1 MMAPDQ
7 SPGPHEDVVVD
18 ERRPWPGLEPFREAD
33 RRFFFGRGHEQEELL
48 RSIRRGINMLLFGES
63 GLGKTSLLQA
73 GLFPRLRES
82 GYLPVLV
89 RLAYHLEALAP
100 SDQVKLLL
108 NRAIDD
114 AGLDAARRIEPQE
127 TLWEYL
133 HRREFALVDR
143 SGEPIIP
150 VIVFDQFEESFTL
163 GLSQRKADCQAF
175 LRELSDLMENRPP
188 AAVKARLEH
197 SPSEIARYVFNRD
210 DYRIVIAMREDFLP
224 WLEMFRA
231 SAPSLG
237 RNRFRLTRLKGR
249 QALAAVVEPGR
260 GIVSEEVAR
269 RIVSLVG
276 GGPANDVGADA
287 IADIEV
293 ESSLL
298 SLFCS
303 ELNERRLAAG
313 QAQITA
319 ELVELSRRDILR
331 SFYERALTDQPQ
343 AVREFIE
350 DQLVTDSGARDSIA
364 RERAER
370 LLADKGVRA
379 NVIDELVRRRLLH
392 IEERRG
398 GPRVELIHDVLLD
411 IVRQGK
417 DERSNLALR
426 QALART
432 RRRYL
437 VRAAAAVAIVTV
449 FAGTVASMSYLWGLE
464 RASQAKKL
472 EETNVQLAE
481 QARML
486 TEQKQQLAASRDWL
500 QEMLERTIAVLGK
513 SVEPSE
519 GQSLGDN
526 FLDEQVRPLTRR
538 IIGLADE
545 MRGPGYHSG
554 FMSIKAQSLVIMAKV
569 ATRSAPASTRC
580 MEEGATGGCGDSDEG
595 SKYIE
600 EATQIV
606 VELVRQGKTQ
616 DDTSKGFDAFDAIME
631 AWETHRNTELAF
643 ASIDR
648 TIEILQQIGVLN
660 SDDLN
665 RFVGSAVLRQAGI
678 MRKTSRFDDAEAHLR
693 SGVRRLSD
701 AEGANSLVALV
712 NLYNNL
718 GEVLLN
724 ARDRALDESTKRSA
738 IADALIEFE
747 HAWEK
752 AVAYLGLKDT
762 VSTRNWVARHAGRVA
777 GLHEDIKNVEQAR
790 RFYRHQLNA
799 RRELVP
805 LTIDVESAKRDLA
818 SALMG
823 LGWLER
829 TQGDKSE
836 AIERYREC
844 VTSMEALVGKNS
856 APANQRSLGFCYAG
870 LADSL
875 RDDGKRAEAI
885 DNYQKALAIR
895 EKLVAAEPGDADRQ
909 SALAYVYGAL
919 ADAVLA
925 DGRRAE
931 ALDNYQKAL
940 AIREKLAAAEPGD
953 AGRQS
958 ALAYVYGA
966 RANALL
972 ADGRRAEALDNYQKS
987 LAIREKLA
995 GAAPDNVDRQR
1006 ALAYL
1011 YGTFARA
1018 LSTDGKRAEATANY
1032 QKALA
1037 TQEKLAEQTEQA
1049 EVAAN
1054 GKPGVATAERLHGL
1068 AWYALFAR
1076 EFGKALGAEDR
1087 ALGIALENR
1096 AHALTIRIQ
1105 TNRAHALMFLR
1116 RVDEA
1121 QSVYLQYRGAKNVSG
1136 VKSWEDVIR
1145 EDFDELR
1152 EAGLSDPLMAV
1163 IEKRFAAGG

>member
-1 MMAPDQ
+1 MAADQ
-7 SPGPHEDVVVD
+7 SPTPHEEVVLD
-18 ERRPWPGLEPFREAD
+18 ERRPWPGLVPFREAH

-48 RSIRRGINMLLFGES
+48 RSIRRGITMLLFGDS

-150 VIVFDQFEESFTL
+150 VIVFDQFEEFFRL
-163 GLSQRKADCQAF
+163 GLNQRKADCQVF
-175 LRELSDLMENRPP
+175 LSELSDLMENRPP
-188 AAVKARLEH
+188 AAVKARLER

-231 SAPSLG
+231 SAPSFG

-249 QALAAVVEPGR
+249 QALEAVVEPGR

-313 QAQITA
+313 QAQTTA

-364 RERAER
+364 RERAEG

-417 DERSNLALR
+417 VERNSLAMR
-426 QALART
+426 QALSRT

-437 VRAAAAVAIVTV
+437 VRAVAAVAIVAVFVGAVTAAVTYTV
-449 FAGTVASMSYLWGLE
+449 TLMSVKRDLE
-464 RASQAKKL
+464 RAEEAKKQDRVGESL
-472 EETNVQLAE
+472 EQL
-481 QARML
+481 M
-486 TEQKQQLAASRDWL
+486 T
-500 QEMLERTIAVLGK
+500 VFGK
-513 SVEPSE
+513 FVGPSE
-519 GQSLGDN
+519 GQSLVNDK
-526 FLDEQVRPLTRR
+526 EVRPPIMT

-545 MRGPGYHSG
+545 MRRPGYDSR
-554 FMSIKAQSLVIMAKV
+554 FMNLKARSLVILARV

-580 MEEGATGGCGDSDEG
+580 TGEEPAGGCGGSDEG
-595 SKYIE
+595 SKYIDD
-600 EATQIV
+600 ATQIA
-606 VELVRQGKTQ
+606 VELLRQGKTR
-616 DDTSKGFDAFDAIME
+616 DDIFKGYNVFDAI
-631 AWETHRNTELAF
+631 AQVWESRRNTELAL
-643 ASIDR
+643 ASMDR
-648 TIEILQQIGVLN
+648 TIEILQQIDPGALN
-660 SDDLN
+660 SDELN
-665 RFVGSAVLRQAGI
+665 GFVGSAVLRQAVI
-678 MRKTSRFDDAEAHLR
+678 MWNASRFDDAEAKLR
-693 SGVRRLSD
+693 SGVRQLSD
-701 AEGANSLVALV
+701 AQGANSLAALAD
-712 NLYNNL
+712 LYNNL
-718 GEVLLN
+718 GEILLS
-724 ARDRALDESTKRSA
+724 ARHRATDEPTKRRA
-738 IADALIEFE
+738 IDAALIEFE

-752 AVAYLGLKDT
+752 AMAYLRLQDT
-762 VSTRNWVARHAGRVA
+762 VSTRNWIASYAARIGR
-777 GLHEDIKNVEQAR
+777 LYEDIHKIEQAR
-790 RFYRHQLNA
+790 LFYHHQLDA

-805 LTIDVESAKRDLA
+805 DESKPFTIDVERAKRDLA
-818 SALMG
+818 SALMD
-823 LGWLER
+823 LGFLER
-829 TQGDKSE
+829 TQGDKSK
-836 AIERYREC
+836 AIESYRGC
-844 VTSMEALVGKNS
+844 VTSMEALVDKSS
-856 APANQRSLGFCYAG
+856 APANQQSLGFCHAG
-870 LADSL
+870 LAGAL
-875 RDDGKRAEAI
+875 LADGKRAEAI

-895 EKLVAAEPGDADRQ
+895 EKLAAAAPDNVDRQSTLAYGYGGLAGALLADGKPAEAIVNYQKALAIRKKLAAAAPDKVDRQ
-909 SALAYVYGAL
+909 SALAYVYGWLAGAL
-919 ADAVLA
+919 LA
-925 DGRRAE
+925 DGKYAE
-931 ALDNYQKAL
+931 AVSNYGSALTLRENLATAQPDDADQQHDVADAHRKFAGALLADGKPAEAHTHYQKAL
-940 AIREKLAAAEPGD
+940 AIMEQVVA
-953 AGRQS
+953 
-958 ALAYVYGA
+958 
-966 RANALL
+966 
-972 ADGRRAEALDNYQKS
+972 
-987 LAIREKLA
+987 
-995 GAAPDNVDRQR
+995 
-1006 ALAYL
+1006 
-1011 YGTFARA
+1011 
-1018 LSTDGKRAEATANY
+1018 
-1032 QKALA
+1032 
-1037 TQEKLAEQTEQA
+1037 QTEPA

-1054 GKPGVATAERLHGL
+1054 GKPGVATAERLHSL

-1076 EFGKALGAEDR
+1076 EFGKALGTEDR
-1087 ALGIALENR
+1087 ALGIALETGIQSNR

-1116 RVDEA
+1116 HVGEA
-1121 QSVYLQYRGAKNVSG
+1121 QSVYLQFV
-1136 VKSWEDVIR
+1136 V
-1145 EDFDELR
+1145 
-1152 EAGLSDPLMAV
+1152 
-1163 IEKRFAAGG
+1163 

>member
-1 MMAPDQ
+1 MMAADQ
-7 SPGPHEDVVVD
+7 SPDPHEEVVVD
-18 ERRPWPGLEPFREAD
+18 ERRPWPGLVPFREVY

-150 VIVFDQFEESFTL
+150 VIVFDQFEEFFTL
-163 GLSQRKADCQAF
+163 GLNQRKADCQVF
-175 LRELSDLMENRPP
+175 LSELSDLMENRPP
-188 AAVKARLEH
+188 AAVKARLER

-224 WLEMFRA
+224 ALEMFRA

-249 QALAAVVEPGR
+249 QALEAVVEPGR

-276 GGPANDVGADA
+276 GGPANDIGADA

-364 RERAER
+364 RERAEG

-392 IEERRG
+392 IEDQRG

-411 IVRQGK
+411 IVRKGK
-417 DERSNLALR
+417 VERSSL
-426 QALART
+426 ALART
-432 RRRYL
+432 RRHYL

-449 FAGTVASMSYLWGLE
+449 FAGTVTYLSLRLARE
-464 RASQAKKL
+464 RAAEAAEL
-472 EETNVQLAE
+472 EKWNVQLAE
-481 QARML
+481 QSHML
-486 TEQKQQLAASRDWL
+486 ADQNLQLTAYRDRL
-500 QEMLERTIAVLGK
+500 QESLESLTQMLSK
-513 SVEPSE
+513 FVEPSE
-519 GQSLGDN
+519 RQSLGDN
-526 FLDEQVRPLTRR
+526 KFFDEEVRPLIMR
-538 IIGLADE
+538 IIRLADE
-545 MRGPGYHSG
+545 MRGPGYDSR
-554 FMSIKAQSLVIMAKV
+554 FMGVKAQSLVILARV

-580 MEEGATGGCGDSDEG
+580 TEEGPTGGCGVSDEG
-595 SKYIE
+595 SKYTE
-600 EATQIV
+600 DATQIA
-606 VELVRQGKTQ
+606 VELLRQGKTR
-616 DDTSKGFDAFDAIME
+616 DDIFKGYSAFEAI
-631 AWETHRNTELAF
+631 AQFWESRTTDLGV
-643 ASIDR
+643 ASVNR
-648 TIEILQQIGVLN
+648 TIEILQQIGPGVLD
-660 SDDLN
+660 SDELN
-665 RFVGSAVLRQAGI
+665 WFVGSAVSQKAGF
-678 MRKTSRFDDAEAHLR
+678 MRKASRFDDAEASLR
-693 SGVRRLSD
+693 SGVRQLSD
-701 AEGANSLVALV
+701 AEGASSLGKLVDLYNSL
-712 NLYNNL
+712 
-718 GEVLLN
+718 GGILLS
-724 ARDRALDESTKRSA
+724 ARDRATDEPSKRSA
-738 IADALIEFE
+738 IDAALIEFE
-747 HAWEK
+747 HGWEK
-752 AVAYLGLKDT
+752 AVAYLRQQDS
-762 VSTRNWVARHAGRVA
+762 VSTRDWVASYAGYIA
-777 GLHEDIKNVEQAR
+777 GLYQQIRNVEQAR
-790 RFYRHQLNA
+790 LFYRHQLIQ

-805 LTIDVESAKRDLA
+805 DESKPLTSDVERAKRDLA
-818 SALMG
+818 SALMD
-823 LGWLER
+823 LGFLER
-829 TQGDKSE
+829 TQGDKSK
-836 AIERYREC
+836 AIESHREC
-844 VTSMEALVGKNS
+844 VTSMEALVGKSS
-856 APANQRSLGFCYAG
+856 APANQQLLGFCYAG

-885 DNYQKALAIR
+885 ANYQKALAIQ
-895 EKLVAAEPGDADRQ
+895 ENLAAAEPGDADRQ
-909 SALAYVYGAL
+909 SALAYVYEKFARVLWTDGKYAEAVSNYQSALTLRENLATAQPDDADQQIYVAVAHRKFAGAL
-919 ADAVLA
+919 LA
-925 DGRRAE
+925 DGKPAE
-931 ALDNYQKAL
+931 GHTHYQKAL
-940 AIREKLAAAEPGD
+940 AIMGQVVA
-953 AGRQS
+953 
-958 ALAYVYGA
+958 
-966 RANALL
+966 
-972 ADGRRAEALDNYQKS
+972 
-987 LAIREKLA
+987 
-995 GAAPDNVDRQR
+995 
-1006 ALAYL
+1006 
-1011 YGTFARA
+1011 
-1018 LSTDGKRAEATANY
+1018 
-1032 QKALA
+1032 
-1037 TQEKLAEQTEQA
+1037 QTEQA

-1054 GKPGVATAERLHGL
+1054 GKPGVATAERLHYL
-1068 AWYALFAR
+1068 AWEALFSR

-1096 AHALTIRIQ
+1096 EHALTVRIQ

-1116 RVDEA
+1116 HVDEA
-1121 QSVYLQYRGAKNVSG
+1121 QSLYLQYRGTKNVVG
-1136 VKSWEDVIR
+1136 AKSCETVIL
-1145 EDFDELR
+1145 EDFAELR
-1152 EAGLSDPLMAV
+1152 EAGLSDPLMAE
-1163 IEKRFAAGG
+1163 IERRFAAGG